1 MLGKLL
7 FHSSD
12 VVSTSFGVATIAIFA
27 TAALTL
33 LGLSWVSER
42 WRIPLA
48 LSGIATLASALSY
61 LDAAQVWLATQT
73 MTAAY
78 RYIGW
83 FTVQPLQVAALF
95 FLARIAGPVPAG
107 VFWRTAVAA
116 VLMVLSRYLGDA
128 VLFNAT
134 LGVLLS
140 MAFWLYILGEQYF
153 GAMSAAIRKSSG
165 AMRLG
170 YFWVRLIFTVGWAI
184 YPILYFVDVVIGA
197 GQARGVIVL
206 YTLADLV
213 NLIAVS
219 LIVLTVA
226 GQERY

>member
-1 MLGKLL
+1 MFGIL

-12 VVSTSFGVATIAIFA
+12 VVSTSFGAAMIATFA
-27 TAALTL
+27 TATLTL
-33 LGLSWVSER
+33 LGLTWSSER

-48 LSGIATLASALSY
+48 LSGVATLVSSLSY
-61 LDAAQVWLATQT
+61 VDAGQIWLSTQT

-78 RYIGW
+78 RYVAW
-83 FTVQPLQVAALF
+83 FTVQPLEIAALF
-95 FLARIAGPVPAG
+95 FFARIAGPVPAG
-107 VFWRTAVAA
+107 VFWRSTVAA

-128 VLFNAT
+128 GIFNAT

-140 MAFWLYILGEQYF
+140 VAFWLYILGEQYF
-153 GAMSAAIRKSSG
+153 GAMSGVMQKSSA

-170 YFWVRLIFTVGWAI
+170 YFWIRLIFTIGWAI

-226 GQERY
+226 GKERY

>member
-1 MLGKLL
+1 MFGML

-12 VVSTSFGVATIAIFA
+12 VVSTSFGAAMIATFA

-33 LGLSWVSER
+33 LGMTWSSER

-48 LSGIATLASALSY
+48 LSGVATLASCFSYIDAGQIWLS
-61 LDAAQVWLATQT
+61 TQT

-78 RYIGW
+78 RYVGW

-95 FLARIAGPVPAG
+95 FFAGIAGRVPSG
-107 VFWRTAVAA
+107 VFWRCTVAA
-116 VLMVLSRYLGDA
+116 VLMVLCRYLGDA
-128 VLFNAT
+128 GIFNAT

-140 MAFWLYILGEQYF
+140 MAFWLYILGELYF
-153 GAMSAAIRKSSG
+153 GAMSAAVRKASP

-170 YFWVRLIFTVGWAI
+170 YFWIRLILTIGWAI
-184 YPILYFVDVVIGA
+184 YPILYFVDLVIGA
-197 GQARGVIVL
+197 GQSHGVILL
-206 YTLADLV
+206 YTLSDLL
-213 NLIAVS
+213 NLITVS

-226 GQERY
+226 GRERY